1 MTKFL
6 KYSLLLLSL
15 VLYEY
20 TINFLI
26 LVAKLFTLNE
36 GTVTFG
42 IIIVLSVFSCIM
54 ERRLDKKL
62 MEERD
67 ATKNK
72 NLTSGCNGPV

>member
-1 MTKFL
+1 MKKFL
-6 KYSLLLLSL
+6 KYFLLLLSL

-42 IIIVLSVFSCIM
+42 IIIVLSVFSCVM
-54 ERRLDKKL
+54 ERHLDKKL

-72 NLTSGCNGPV
+72 SSTSGSTGLV